1 MPHHDSVFHAMLK
14 HLPWEEL
21 DAAVARHG
29 AAGCARGFSFKSQLV
44 SMLYAQLSGAASLRD
59 VEGGLGSHANRLP
72 RLGAAPAAR
81 STLADANRCRPAAVF
96 SDLLAAMIARSQPGL
111 RRAMAGTT
119 LLVDSTS
126 LPLNSLSAGWARVS
140 DHACGAKLHIVL
152 DPDADRPTYAA
163 VTPARVPDITAA
175 HAMPV
180 VPGAT
185 CVFDLGYYD
194 YAWWAKLDA
203 AGCRIVTRL
212 KANTPLAVTG
222 VRPVPGS
229 VPGGPANPILSDR
242 TGHLP
247 ARRGKGRA
255 NPMTKPVREVRV
267 RIDTGPV
274 LRILTNDLDATAQEI
289 ADLYKRR
296 WAVELFFRWVKQ
308 TLKITRFLGTTENAV
323 RIQVACALIAF
334 LLLRMAQASQA
345 AITSPLAFARLV
357 QSNLMHLR
365 SLAHLAKP
373 PPRTAPVAGQG
384 MLFAV

>member
-44 SMLYAQLSGAASLRD
+44 SMLYAQLSGATSLRD
-59 VEGGLGSHANRLP
+59 VEGGLSSHANRLHH
-72 RLGAAPAAR
+72 LGAAPAAR

-111 RRAMAGTT
+111 RRTMAGAT

-126 LPLNSLSAGWARVS
+126 LPLNGLSAGWARVS

-175 HAMPV
+175 HDMPV
-180 VPGAT
+180 TPGTT

-212 KANTPLAVTG
+212 KANTPLHTTQ
-222 VRPVPGS
+222 VRPLPGG
-229 VPGGPANPILSDR
+229 VPGGPAYPILSDR

-247 ARRGKGRA
+247 ARRGKGRP

-274 LRILTNDLDATAQEI
+274 LRILTNDLNATAQEI

-334 LLLRMAQASQA
+334 LLLRLAQASQA
-345 AITSPLAFARLV
+345 TITSPLAFARLV
-357 QSNLMHLR
+357 RGNLMHLR

-373 PPRTAPVAGQG
+373 PPRTAPLVGQG
-384 MLFAV
+384 TLFAV